1 MAENKDEKKGWIS
14 RVLSKIFTP
23 IERVMEPLER
33 MWPNWLSA
41 RRWYIRVGIP
51 VFVVFPIV
59 IYAYM
64 MNYKAN
70 VYPTLTGDAA
80 AQACAV
86 LPAYMQGGIGAAMQ
100 STKWFPSFI
109 TSMDRTK
116 SDWFYSFWGTMD
128 WQLAL
133 AMGLAAAFTV
143 YSLLKVFEI
152 RARAKAL
159 GEGKGLAK
167 DAGKAAAVG
176 AGAAIWV
183 TLATCWGPAL
193 LAIVFGMNVISF
205 SGSAEG
211 EESMFQFV
219 IPKPYILLF
228 ILAIVGG
235 GMWWMN
241 HKEQACSLLEG
252 EGETEKPK

>member
-1 MAENKDEKKGWIS
+1 M
-14 RVLSKIFTP
+14 
-23 IERVMEPLER
+23 
-33 MWPNWLSA
+33 
-41 RRWYIRVGIP
+41 
-51 VFVVFPIV
+51 
-59 IYAYM
+59 
-64 MNYKAN
+64 
-70 VYPTLTGDAA
+70 
-80 AQACAV
+80 
-86 LPAYMQGGIGAAMQ
+86 
-100 STKWFPSFI
+100 
-109 TSMDRTK
+109 
-116 SDWFYSFWGTMD
+116 
-128 WQLAL
+128 
-133 AMGLAAAFTV
+133 
-143 YSLLKVFEI
+143 KVFEI

-159 GEGKGLAK
+159 GEGSGLAK

-193 LAIVFGMNVISF
+193 LALIFGMNVISF